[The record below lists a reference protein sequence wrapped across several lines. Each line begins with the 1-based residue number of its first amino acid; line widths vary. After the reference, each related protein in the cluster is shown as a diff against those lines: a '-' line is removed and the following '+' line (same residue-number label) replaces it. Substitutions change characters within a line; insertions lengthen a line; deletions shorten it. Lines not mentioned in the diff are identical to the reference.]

1 MTVPKQYTCADVER
15 AITNN
20 ARFVQ
25 VNAKP
30 LIAYIDAFISEQDCA
45 DIIALAQD
53 RMQRAWVS
61 GTSGGKYS
69 DGRTNSVAWI
79 PHAET
84 PRLYEIARSIT
95 ELVDMPL
102 EHAENFQVIHY
113 PAGTQYRAHYDAYDL
128 QTATGIRTLRR
139 GGQRISTTLCYL
151 NSVES
156 GGGTG
161 FPKLDLEITPR
172 AGRLVAF
179 NNCEADTMDRS
190 NLSLHSGNP
199 VKAGEKWA
207 FNLWFRQYPR
217 SYNPYAEVQQDE
229 AN

>member
-1 MTVPKQYTCADVER
+1 MTPPKQYTCTDFEQ
-15 AITNN
+15 AIANN
-20 ARFVQ
+20 LHFVH

-30 LIAYIDAFISEQDCA
+30 LIAYLDAFISEQDCA

-61 GTSGGKYS
+61 GKTGGKYS

-84 PRLYEIARSIT
+84 PRLHEIAKSISK
-95 ELVDMPL
+95 LAGIPL
-102 EHAENFQVIHY
+102 EHAEDFQVIHY
-113 PAGTQYRAHYDAYDL
+113 PSGTQYRAHYDAYDL
-128 QTATGIRTLRR
+128 QTATGNRTLQR
-139 GGQRISTTLCYL
+139 GGQRIATTLCYL
-151 NSVES
+151 NTVES

-172 AGRLVAF
+172 PGRLAVF
-179 NNCEADTMDRS
+179 NNCEGETMNRS
-190 NLSLHSGNP
+190 DLSLHSGNP

-207 FNLWFRQYPR
+207 FNLWFRQYPKT
-217 SYNPYAEVQQDE
+217 YNPFADADQSL
-229 AN
+229 AR

>member
-20 ARFVQ
+20 ARFVH
-25 VNAKP
+25 VNATP
-30 LIAYIDAFISEQDCA
+30 LIAYLDGFVSEQDCA
-45 DIIALAQD
+45 DIIALARD
-53 RMQRAWVS
+53 RMTRASVS
-61 GTSGGKYS
+61 GSSGGKFS
-69 DGRTNSVAWI
+69 EGRTNSVAWI

-84 PRLYEIARSIT
+84 PRLHEIAGSICD
-95 ELVDMPL
+95 LMGMPL
-102 EHAENFQVIHY
+102 EHAENIQVIHY
-113 PAGTQYRAHYDAYDL
+113 PPGTQYRAHFDAYDL
-128 QTATGIRTLRR
+128 QTATGIRTLQR

-151 NSVES
+151 NFVES

-172 AGRLVAF
+172 PGRLVVF
-179 NNCEADTMDRS
+179 NNCEADQMERS
-190 NLSLHSGNP
+190 NLSLHAGNP

-217 SYNPYAEVQQDE
+217 SYNPYAEVQQDH
-229 AN
+229 AH